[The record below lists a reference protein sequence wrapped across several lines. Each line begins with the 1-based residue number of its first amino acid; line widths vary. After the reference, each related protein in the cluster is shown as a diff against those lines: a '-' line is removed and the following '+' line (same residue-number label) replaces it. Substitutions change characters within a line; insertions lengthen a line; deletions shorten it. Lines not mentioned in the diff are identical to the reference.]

1 MSINTPE
8 AIKNFALKRWDKLA
22 AKKYDAGQA
31 AHGGLITERD
41 SIADL
46 EEEIIDAWTNHA
58 TQVLNNPKATQ
69 SEVKCAIIGVQS
81 FSPELTE
88 KLKRKKWHKLKE
100 L

>member
-1 MSINTPE
+1 VSQPE
-8 AIKNFALKRWDKLA
+8 HTKHFS
-22 AKKYDAGQA
+22 KKELY
-31 AHGGLITERD
+31 
-41 SIADL
+41 
-46 EEEIIDAWTNHA
+46 WTNHA